1 LIPRRTCSRA
11 VRFHRAPSF
20 EPCRP
25 TLHLVIVLLV
35 FAGAD
40 SVVGQGKP
48 QLPSTPQPTLVEIGA
63 SDTALSEV
71 PGPGRYILVDV
82 VATDPQGNPVT
93 GLTKDDFQIFEKVDW
108 VTQVPEK
115 IADFRVAGKAG
126 ALQSA
131 TATHE
136 LRSTS
141 TKSRGE
147 VIASGNSEADLTV
160 LLLDNLNTDLFSP
173 SVREQVA
180 GMADLGCDRVPVD
193 PTCVTVPIAVMLLGP
208 KLKMLQDFNS
218 DRSVLRFTLRNAFA
232 EKPSQ
237 TAEGSDSG
245 AKSAGAGEDVL
256 QSGKTSV
263 SSLISS
269 PISSSIVSPVRN
281 WDRLPSNLSTRER
294 RVQMTMDAIRAIAR
308 HLAGYPGRK
317 RLIWVS
323 SSFPFSI
330 APDPG
335 ANRFD
340 DPLSYRIQAAEV
352 TNALANARVSVYPAR
367 PGLFPR
373 RPSAGRS
380 SADTSPPPHDQPE
393 AAGIPIH
400 ASADYFAATAP
411 MEEFAGQ
418 TGGEA
423 CIDVID
429 LADCFNRVLRH
440 GLSDY
445 EILYAPPAA
454 EWKGGFHRI
463 EVSTLVRSVHL
474 DFHKYYYVRGEARG
488 GADMELKQAA
498 CDDLMTATS
507 LKLTAD
513 FQSAPG
519 ERPKYLLAVDGKR
532 LTADSLAEDSPR
544 LRLHLDFAVC
554 TFDAQGKPLQHVQ
567 YTAQQDMSVA
577 EFKSVQRN
585 GIRRLVEFQP
595 VEATALVR
603 WVVRDSLTGNLGSV
617 DLPYVNLPY
626 VEPADVDRQS
636 QAPPSEAVTEGEKT
650 HHPAAPASV
659 PSDSVSEDVRLPE
672 PDSDFKPYCS
682 AIASQAERSPALAEL
697 CQFTLSLPR
706 KMPNVTCDLETHRH
720 WLSFDGAH
728 KDVVTATVSYED
740 GQERYSN
747 IKVEGNPANASLAVL
762 NSSWSMGELAAI
774 LQTVFAPLSDAGFRL
789 SKEVKLNS
797 IPALVFEY
805 RVGQSS
811 NELYYSHAQY
821 LSGLGVTFFPAYRG
835 KVWLNKSN
843 FQVMRMERETV
854 DMPASFPITRATTLI
869 DYTDVPLG
877 DGSDFV
883 LPAKS
888 EIEICSGQVWSECS
902 HNVVRFKNWH
912 KFRAKTRI
920 LSTEGSD

>member
-1 LIPRRTCSRA
+1 M
-11 VRFHRAPSF
+11 
-20 EPCRP
+20 
-25 TLHLVIVLLV
+25 
-35 FAGAD
+35 
-40 SVVGQGKP
+40 
-48 QLPSTPQPTLVEIGA
+48 
-63 SDTALSEV
+63 SEAW
-71 PGPGRYILVDV
+71 GPGRYVLVDV
-82 VATDPQGNPVT
+82 VATDPQGSPVT

-108 VTQVPEK
+108 VIQAPEK
-115 IADFRVAGKAG
+115 IADFRAGGKSAAPQT
-126 ALQSA
+126 ALPRTA
-131 TATHE
+131 TATHKFP
-136 LRSTS
+136 SAS
-141 TKSRGE
+141 PKSRGE
-147 VIASGNSEADLTV
+147 VTASGKSEATLTV
-160 LLLDNLNTDLFSP
+160 LLLDDLNTDLFSP
-173 SVREQVA
+173 SVGEQVA
-180 GMADLGCDRVPVD
+180 GMADLDCDRVPVD

-218 DRSVLRFTLRNAFA
+218 DRGVLRFTLHNAFA

-237 TAEGSDSG
+237 TAGGPDSG
-245 AKSAGAGEDVL
+245 ATSAGAGENSVQAD
-256 QSGKTSV
+256 KASV
-263 SSLISS
+263 SSLIVSQIVSQIVS
-269 PISSSIVSPVRN
+269 PISSPIVSPVRN
-281 WDRLPSNLSTRER
+281 WDRLPSNLSARER

-352 TNALANARVSVYPAR
+352 TNALANGRVSVYPAR

-380 SADTSPPPHDQPE
+380 SANTSPAPHDQAE
-393 AAGIPIH
+393 AAGIPIV

-423 CIDVID
+423 CIDDID

-445 EILYAPPAA
+445 EIVYAPTAA
-454 EWKGGFHRI
+454 DWKDGFHRI
-463 EVSTLVRSVHL
+463 EVSTPVRSVHL
-474 DFHKYYYVRGEARG
+474 DFHKYYYVRGEAPG

-532 LTADSLAEDSPR
+532 LTADSLAGALASPGAGSLENDGPR
-544 LRLHLDFAVC
+544 LRSHLDFAVC
-554 TFDAQGKPLQHVQ
+554 TFDALGKPLQHVQ
-567 YTAQQDMSVA
+567 YTAQQDMSSE

-585 GIRRLVEFQP
+585 GIRRLVGFQP

-626 VEPADVDRQS
+626 ADPQYVDPQH
-636 QAPPSEAVTEGEKT
+636 QAPPSTVITEGEKT
-650 HHPAAPASV
+650 DHSAAPVAPAAHTS
-659 PSDSVSEDVRLPE
+659 SDGVSEDVRPPE
-672 PDSDFKPYCS
+672 PDRDFKPYCS
-682 AIASQAERSPALAEL
+682 AIASQTEHSPALAEL

-706 KMPNVTCDLETHRH
+706 KMPNVTCDLETRRH
-720 WLSFDGAH
+720 WPSFDGAH

-747 IKVEGNPANASLAVL
+747 IKVEGNPANTSFAVL

-774 LQTVFAPLSDAGFRL
+774 LQTAFAPLSDAGFRF

-805 RVGQSS
+805 RVDQSS

-843 FQVMRMERETV
+843 FQVMRMERETA
-854 DMPASFPITRATTLI
+854 DMPASFPITRATTRI
-869 DYTDVPLG
+869 DYVDVPLG

-888 EIEICSGQVWSECS
+888 DIEICSGQVWTECS

-920 LSTEGSD
+920 LSTEGSQ